1 MSATLLP
8 LTPVISCGVFLAPA
22 APAHPLDGMQPQP
35 FAAARTAFSIP
46 QHSAPLPV
54 PPSSPAQLC
63 TTLPI
68 VPLGAPSHPRPPLP
82 LPDPGPHLRS
92 SPRST
97 DSDGVSAA
105 AAPAPDPP
113 RPAGKCRRP
122 AGCGGGQRWERW
134 ESGPRPPPIG
144 KPRLYYS
151 IIYIIIP
158 SFVSLFLPSSLL
170 LSLLPPR
177 IRLHRFWI
185 SLPNQRQAA
194 VSSCSHS

>member
-1 MSATLLP
+1 MPQQHPPTRWMGCSLSPSPPHGRRSASRSTALRCRSRP
-8 LTPVISCGVFLAPA
+8 APR
-22 APAHPLDGMQPQP
+22 LSS
-35 FAAARTAFSIP
+35 ARPPHSSPWSSIP
-46 QHSAPLPV
+46 AP
-54 PPSSPAQLC
+54 PP
-63 TTLPI
+63 
-68 VPLGAPSHPRPPLP
+68 HP